1 MIRQWNRSDVPDSI
15 VGWFPARRRRLLDV
29 RLNLLAC
36 LRHGPLLA
44 RRLHSLQRELQPLP
58 PELGACDDLLN
69 ILEHMWIANLLPQL
83 FEEGMNL
90 CEHEE
95 HFPAHS
101 RLDEQLFVQRPLQD
115 E

>member
-1 MIRQWNRSDVPDSI
+1 MSRIRLLD
-15 VGWFPARRRRLLDV
+15 GFPLDENCPNETARRRPDDV

-58 PELGACDDLLN
+58 PELGTCDDLLN
-69 ILEHMWIANLLPQL
+69 ILEHMRIANLLPQL